1 MTDTESRLGPDL
13 ILSEEVTAPGLYRMT
28 EAAYH
33 ADPAP
38 APSLSRSIAQK
49 LILESPRHA
58 FAAHPRLTKQSDSED
73 KNSRSR
79 DIGSAAHALLLRQ
92 PTEIVVLEY
101 DDFKKKAAQEERTEA
116 QSRGAIP
123 LLTADYEQTVAMVEK
138 ASATLAQHD
147 HPAIRALANPDA
159 DAVRLNEVTAI
170 WKDRCGDMWA
180 RARMDR
186 ISVTGDRLTIIDYK
200 TTELSVEP
208 DAVARAI
215 YSNNYHFQDAFYRRA
230 VRALFPEIDR
240 HELKL
245 DFLFILQEQEP
256 PFEIT
261 VARVDAAG
269 RVIGEKMVSDAFLL
283 WRKCMTE
290 NWWPGYPGG
299 IVEAE
304 MPAWVDTRWCAREIE
319 HPYLQGLGLDP
330 MPMYE
335 AQPYK
340 PKPIMEPN

>member
-1 MTDTESRLGPDL
+1 MNIITAETATEQ
-13 ILSEEVTAPGLYRMT
+13 GLYRMT
-28 EAAYH
+28 EKAYH
-33 ADPAP
+33 ADPCP
-38 APSLSRSIAQK
+38 TPSLSRSIAEK
-49 LILESPRHA
+49 LILESPLHA
-58 FAAHPRLTKQSDSED
+58 RAAHPKMTKQEEAEE
-73 KNSRSR
+73 KNDRKR
-79 DIGSAAHALLLRQ
+79 EIGSAGHAMLLQ
-92 PTEIVVLEY
+92 QSTEIAVIDH
-101 DDFKKKAAQEERTEA
+101 DDFKTKVAKDERTKA
-116 QSRGAIP
+116 QKRGAIP

-138 ASATLAQHD
+138 ARATLAQHD
-147 HPAIRALANPDA
+147 HPAIRALASPDA
-159 DAVRLNEVTAI
+159 EAVRMNEVTAV
-170 WKDRCGDMWA
+170 WKDRCGDLWA

-186 ISVTGDRLTIIDYK
+186 ISITGDRLTIIDYK

-215 YSNNYHFQDAFYRRA
+215 YNNNYHFQDAFYRRA

-283 WRKCMTE
+283 WRKCMSE

-304 MPAWVDTRWCAREIE
+304 MPAYIDTRWTARELE
-319 HPYLQGLGLDP
+319 HPYLQKLGHDP
-330 MPMYE
+330 MPVYE

-340 PKPIMEPN
+340 PRQIMEPN

>member
-1 MTDTESRLGPDL
+1 MSDNFD
-13 ILSEEVTAPGLYRMT
+13 IITAELVDKPGLYRMS

-38 APSLSRSIAQK
+38 APSLSRSIAEK
-49 LILESPRHA
+49 LILESPLHA
-58 FAAHPRLTKQSDSED
+58 FAAHPRLTKQEPAEE
-73 KNSRSR
+73 KNDRKR
-79 DIGSAAHALLLRQ
+79 EIGSAGHALLLRQ
-92 PTEIVVLEY
+92 PTEIAVLDY
-101 DDFKKKAAQEERTEA
+101 DDFKKKAAQDERTEA
-116 QSRGAIP
+116 KARRAIP
-123 LLTADYEQTVAMVEK
+123 LLTADYEKATAMVEK
-138 ASATLAQHD
+138 ARAALAD
-147 HPAIRALANPDA
+147 NEHPAIRALANPDDEA
-159 DAVRLNEVTAI
+159 IRLNEVTAA
-170 WKDRCGDMWA
+170 WQDRCGNLWA

-186 ISVTGDRLTIIDYK
+186 LHIGASRLTIVDYK

-208 DAVARAI
+208 EAVARAI

-245 DFLFILQEQEP
+245 DFLFILQEQEA

-261 VARVDAAG
+261 VARVDNAG

-304 MPAWVDTRWCAREIE
+304 MPAYIDTRWTSREIE
-319 HPYLQGLGLDP
+319 HPYLQGLGFDP
-330 MPMYE
+330 MPMFE
-335 AQPYK
+335 TQPYR